1 MIIDDEKLVEFEE
14 LYNAFWREHGV
25 GGSPQKTDFCAG
37 YNSMLDELRKH
48 RKPDRS
54 ALLRM
59 AGNIASG
66 LADATYAVRGCLP
79 QDAREQIAEDSVDIA
94 RRILALVDGAKP

>member
-1 MIIDDEKLVEFEE
+1 MSADKET
-14 LYNAFWREHGV
+14 R
-25 GGSPQKTDFCAG
+25 
-37 YNSMLDELRKH
+37 
-48 RKPDRS
+48 DRS

-66 LADATYAVRGCLP
+66 LADATYAVRGCMP
-79 QDAREQIAEDSVDIA
+79 QDAREQIAEDSVNIA